1 MMSHQNYLNN
11 EVELLVVLWKDC
23 TSANLLYLVAAR
35 KINRDRADK
44 WDDEEKREHLL
55 QREALRE
62 LRMNEQKDM
71 LKEKKIESKRAD
83 ESMQAFK
90 ARIKQET
97 RKVLAKYKKCRNLC
111 R

>member
-1 MMSHQNYLNN
+1 
-11 EVELLVVLWKDC
+11 
-23 TSANLLYLVAAR
+23 LLYLAVAR

-97 RKVLAKYKKCRNLC
+97 RKVLLKFQQCRKPVEVTLLSLY
-111 R
+111 RHW

>member
-11 EVELLVVLWKDC
+11 EVVKFVACFEGLH
-23 TSANLLYLVAAR
+23 SADLLYLVAAR

-97 RKVLAKYKKCRNLC
+97 RKVL
-111 R
+111 